1 MFLLHFEVGKKHFH
15 TCMYDEGTNGRFFS
29 SSLIW
34 QVIWMAWALQLSE
47 NEPMF
52 CEKTYL
58 IQQSCVQYVVV
69 GLYPYSL
76 SEFPSDGYI
85 RGKRINKSLPTS
97 GIGFSLG
104 PGSNQRTLV
113 HSLYFYWK
121 CNYDPLCL
129 YGGRSYKYIFYKYV
143 NYAEIWIGFG
153 SYIPTD
159 VKKLWDVDK
168 MLLW

>member
-104 PGSNQRTLV
+104 PGSNQRTLKFV
-113 HSLYFYWK
+113 HSLYVYWK
-121 CNYDPLCL
+121 CNLTMTPSVCL
-129 YGGRSYKYIFYKYV
+129 YGGRLV
-143 NYAEIWIGFG
+143 GWLVR
-153 SYIPTD
+153 TD
-159 VKKLWDVDK
+159 RI
-168 MLLW
+168 